1 MKKYLLVLLNSEL
14 PDEKVNFILGRMTEI
29 ISSSYLKYRYFDKNI
44 VLHFGSS
51 ANFSALSRY
60 TESVMKKCQ
69 CAYLLLEYTDNMSFN
84 IADYFTEGVEDNTLE
99 DFLCLTGEPVFISQE
114 QNEQYDPLLEELLD
128 YVETFDDEDDDY
140 YDYLKPKSEVEYDL
154 DMILDKINDK
164 GVDSLTEGEKSFL
177 NKIK

>member
-1 MKKYLLVLLNSEL
+1 
-14 PDEKVNFILGRMTEI
+14 
-29 ISSSYLKYRYFDKNI
+29 
-44 VLHFGSS
+44 
-51 ANFSALSRY
+51 
-60 TESVMKKCQ
+60 
-69 CAYLLLEYTDNMSFN
+69 MSLN
-84 IADYFTEGVEDNTLE
+84 IADYFTQNAEDNTLE

-128 YVETFDDEDDDY
+128 YVETFDDKDDDY

-154 DMILDKINDK
+154 DMILDKINDE